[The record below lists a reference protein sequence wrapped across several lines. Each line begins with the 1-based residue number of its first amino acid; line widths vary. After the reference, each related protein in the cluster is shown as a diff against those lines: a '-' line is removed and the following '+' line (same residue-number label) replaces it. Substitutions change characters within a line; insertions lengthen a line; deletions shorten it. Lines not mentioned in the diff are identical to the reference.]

1 MMKQLQS
8 FDGGNTELAEKFNSF
23 SGKNISAKALK
34 QIMNKWRYRLEE
46 NNVFFARRANPRQLG
61 LSSRLLPAPTKKHP
75 CGCFVG
81 AFGILAPPKRRIAVW
96 AITYNKSSNGQC
108 SREPP
113 TIRAFFKVTSC
124 ANKKAPLWVLR
135 WRRKRDSN
143 PRGVSPKRF
152 SRPPRYDRFDIP
164 AFIKLSCITARKV
177 FPNATRLYLLYPHS

>member
-1 MMKQLQS
+1 MLARTPDNSGFLQDL
-8 FDGGNTELAEKFNSF
+8 FL
-23 SGKNISAKALK
+23 
-34 QIMNKWRYRLEE
+34 
-46 NNVFFARRANPRQLG
+46 RQQKSTL
-61 LSSRLLPAPTKKHP
+61 
-75 CGCFVG
+75 VG
-81 AFGILAPPKRRIAVW
+81 ASLARLGFWLSPKCRIAVW

-108 SREPP
+108 SREPS
-113 TIRAFFKVTSC
+113 TTRAFFKTSSC

-164 AFIKLSCITARKV
+164 AFIKLSCVTARKV

>member
-1 MMKQLQS
+1 MGASLARLGFWLRQS
-8 FDGGNTELAEKFNSF
+8 V
-23 SGKNISAKALK
+23 ALPYGQSLITK
-34 QIMNKWRYRLEE
+34 VQTDN
-46 NNVFFARRANPRQLG
+46 ARANPRQFG
-61 LSSRLLPAPTKKHP
+61 FSSRSLPAPTTKHP

-81 AFGILAPPKRRIAVW
+81 AFGILAIAK
-96 AITYNKSSNGQC
+96 ASSLNNLRTSSRSRLFRS

-113 TIRAFFKVTSC
+113 TIRAFFKTSSC

-164 AFIKLSCITARKV
+164 AFIKLSCVTARKV